1 MFSNA
6 LESLHL
12 TAQAHGMIH
21 TYGSKKK
28 KINIAF
34 TCEYDSLEVLVM
46 LELYTLIFSFHFLKE
61 TPYFVSATICLNE
74 TLILPDSVER

>member
-1 MFSNA
+1 
-6 LESLHL
+6 
-12 TAQAHGMIH
+12 
-21 TYGSKKK
+21 
-28 KINIAF
+28 
-34 TCEYDSLEVLVM
+34 M